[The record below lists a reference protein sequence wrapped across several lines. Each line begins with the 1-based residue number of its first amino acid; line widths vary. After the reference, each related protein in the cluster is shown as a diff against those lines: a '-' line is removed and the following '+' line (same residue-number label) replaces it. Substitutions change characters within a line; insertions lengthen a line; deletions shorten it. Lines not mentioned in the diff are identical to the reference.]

1 MMWKVYTQGCINQTK
16 NVRKMPIHLRR
27 LIWQKAATTQ
37 KNVHSAKKKYLKK
50 QKNVLRNV

>member
-1 MMWKVYTQGCINQTK
+1 
-16 NVRKMPIHLRR
+16 MPIHLRR

-50 QKNVLRNV
+50 QKNVLNVKQICVHGLPDILF